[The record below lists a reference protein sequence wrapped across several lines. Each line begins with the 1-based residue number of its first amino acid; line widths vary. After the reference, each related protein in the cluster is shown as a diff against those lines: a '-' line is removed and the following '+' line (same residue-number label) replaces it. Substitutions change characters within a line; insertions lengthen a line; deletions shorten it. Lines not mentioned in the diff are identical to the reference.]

1 MQNVWNESLSQ
12 IESSISKQSFDT
24 WIRPTRIVAWSDSE
38 VTLAVPNRFFRD
50 WVADNYSDLIAHSL
64 TATVG
69 RQTEVKVIVQ
79 PSLEGAGPAVADP
92 DEDEPRATKS
102 DPAYVPPPFLNP
114 KYTFSSFVVGS
125 SNQFANAAC
134 VAVADMPAKAYNPL
148 FVYGGVGLGKTH
160 LLHAI
165 GHNVLSRNRGARV
178 CYISSE
184 RFINDLIS
192 SIQHDRMA
200 EFRNRYRSMD
210 VLLVDDIQFIAG
222 KDRTQEEFFH
232 TFNTLYENNSQIV
245 VSSDS
250 FPKDIRG
257 LEERLCSRF
266 EWGLIADIQIP
277 DLETK
282 VAILNRKA
290 SEQNIPISREVA
302 HLIADRV
309 KSNIRELE
317 GCLLRISAYS
327 SITGQPI
334 DQAMAE
340 EVLERI
346 FTRKEHR
353 ITIEAIQRAV
363 AKNFNI
369 RVSDLKSKKRIRSI
383 SLPRQIAMFI
393 SRNHTRASLPEIGR
407 HFGGKDHTTVI
418 HSYNKIDNLIK
429 TDRELEYQIN
439 NIIKGLDD

>member
-1 MQNVWNESLSQ
+1 MENAWNESLSH
-12 IESSISKQSFDT
+12 IESNISKQSFDT
-24 WIRPTRIVAWSDSE
+24 WIRPTRVVAWSDSE
-38 VTLAVPNRFFRD
+38 ITLAVPNRFFRD
-50 WVADNYSDLIAHSL
+50 WVADNYSDLIASSL
-64 TATVG
+64 STATG
-69 RQTEVKVIVQ
+69 RRPEVKFVVK
-79 PSLEGAGPAVADP
+79 PPVGEARDAPEGV
-92 DEDEPRATKS
+92 DEDEPHGPEAR
-102 DPAYVPPPFLNP
+102 PAYVPPPFLNP

-125 SNQFANAAC
+125 SNQFAHAAC

-148 FVYGGVGLGKTH
+148 FLYGGVGLGKTH

-165 GHNVLSRNRGARV
+165 GHHALSRDRDVRI

-192 SIQHDRMA
+192 SIQHDRTA

-245 VSSDS
+245 VSADS

-257 LEERLCSRF
+257 LEERLRSRF
-266 EWGLIADIQIP
+266 EWGLIADIQSP

-290 SEQNIPISREVA
+290 AEQNIPLPREVA

-327 SITGQPI
+327 SITGRPLDQP
-334 DQAMAE
+334 MAE

-353 ITIEAIQRAV
+353 ITIDAIQRTV
-363 AKNFNI
+363 AKQFNI

-383 SLPRQIAMFI
+383 SLPRQVAMYI

-429 TDRELEYQIN
+429 TDKELEHQIN
-439 NIIKGLDD
+439 TIISEIEK